1 MAKSY
6 EIPAIGTKGDTLLGW
21 LLDAL
26 SEGEGWL
33 VAQQPATEWDEV
45 RKMLAPGGQE
55 GKVEGLSNLGYNLVE
70 RNARDIVAS
79 LSDFRHDGEFKPRF
93 DKSLYDRAHV
103 LTKLDRNWYAETRAH
118 EAFRAHLQNTVVFGT
133 GYLYEVWN
141 KSFHGNYGDI
151 ELTAPSP
158 SDVMFVQ
165 LPKNHDIQQAY
176 MVIVREELP
185 LNLARSRYPSIAH
198 MMQADRDAPGWIQK
212 GKQFAQRLM
221 GGSPALR
228 LAGTSAGNQ
237 TATYPTVDIFT
248 SYIMDRSFN
257 RAPNAVQMGTHGTNW
272 SYMVPAL
279 GSPIGMGV
287 PNPSTGGE
295 MTRPAE
301 EDDCRLFPLRRMAIF
316 TRTAI
321 AYDGSSPWWHGKV
334 PLARTRFN
342 DWAWEALGKSLLGDP
357 KTMQDGIIALMRG
370 IEDAFAARL
379 DPPYLYDEN
388 LVSTGF
394 ADNFDPRMAGAR
406 AAANLNA
413 GGDIV
418 KFPVD
423 SSHYDVP
430 QSIPNYIKEQE
441 ERIGKFMGTPDLVA
455 MAKAKQVPGE
465 GTLEKLLEMAGPL
478 VKDMMRAIEVPMQQ
492 LGEWRKAYYF
502 QFYTKGRIVQ
512 TTGPDDL
519 PGEDYEYTP
528 DQIVPYVENEP
539 LAQKIDRQ
547 RNSIT
552 AFKYVVNES
561 GVNEMKRMVNRLALL
576 QLRKAGLPIDWWTIG
591 KAFNLSNL
599 GPEPEGTHNMMERWV
614 AEQHL
619 TRELAEELG
628 GGQPGQGPGRPP
640 SNKKGPQLVTKDG
653 GARQTV
659 KTS

>member
-6 EIPAIGTKGDTLLGW
+6 EIPPVGTNGDTLLGW

-26 SEGEGWL
+26 SESEGWL
-33 VAQQPATEWDEV
+33 VAQQPAIEWDDI

-55 GKVEGLSNLGYNLVE
+55 GKVEGLSNLGFNLVE

-79 LSDFRHDGEFKPRF
+79 LSDFRHDGEYKPRF

-118 EAFRAHLQNTVVFGT
+118 DAFRAHLQNAVAFGT
-133 GYLYEVWN
+133 GYLYETWN
-141 KSFHGNYGDI
+141 KNFHGNYGDI
-151 ELTAPSP
+151 ELTAPAP
-158 SDVMFVQ
+158 SDVLFVQ
-165 LPKNHDIQQAY
+165 LPKNHNIQQAY
-176 MVIVREELP
+176 MVIIREELP
-185 LNLARSRYPSIAH
+185 LNLARSRFPHIAH
-198 MMQADRDAPGWIQK
+198 QMQSDRDSPGWIEK
-212 GKQFAQRLM
+212 GKRAVQKFM

-228 LAGTSAGNQ
+228 TAGTSAGSQ
-237 TATYPTVDIFT
+237 TSTFPTVDVFT
-248 SYIMDRSFN
+248 AYIMDRSFN
-257 RAPNAVQMGTHGTNW
+257 RAPQAVQMGTYGTNW
-272 SYMVPAL
+272 AYTVPAL
-279 GSPIGMGV
+279 GSPIGMGIV
-287 PNPSTGGE
+287 NPGTGLE

-321 AYDGSSPWWHGKV
+321 AYDGSSPWWHGQV
-334 PLARTRFN
+334 PLSRTRFN

-357 KTMQDGIIALMRG
+357 KTMQDGIIALMRY
-370 IEDAFAARL
+370 IEDACAARL

-388 LVSTGF
+388 LASTGF
-394 ADNFDPRMAGAR
+394 AEAFDPRMAGAR
-406 AAANLNA
+406 AQANLQS
-413 GGDIV
+413 GGAII
-418 KFPVD
+418 KFPVPVQ
-423 SSHYDVP
+423 HYDVP
-430 QSIPNYIKEQE
+430 AVIPEWIKQQE
-441 ERIGKFMGTPDLVA
+441 DRINKFMGTPDLVA

-502 QFYTKGRIVQ
+502 QFYTKGRIIQ

-519 PGEDYEYTP
+519 PGEDFEYTP
-528 DQIVPYVENEP
+528 DKIVPHIEGE
-539 LAQKIDRQ
+539 LLSAKIDRQ
-547 RNSIT
+547 RNSIN

-599 GPEPEGTHNMMERWV
+599 GPEPDGTHNMMERWI
-614 AEQHL
+614 AEQRIQH
-619 TRELAEELG
+619 ELAEDLAGTQG
-628 GGQPGQGPGRPP
+628 GPQKGRPP
-640 SNKKGPQLVTKDG
+640 SNQKPPQIANKDG
-653 GARQTV
+653 GSRQTI